1 MTKSQQRIYAFLIKE
16 PGKIWTTAEL
26 SEILSIDRSNVY
38 RNMENLSML
47 GKVERIAKWRY
58 RANIDARIYI
68 ELPFFDRKPVSYN
81 PGFLGS
87 YIPNISSFLGNYRET
102 LDKMISGIEPMATL
116 DYMKNRRAIENLL
129 IDLSYTSSKMEWNTY
144 SYLDTEVLIKYNE
157 EAEGKAKWETQMI
170 LNHKSAIEYI
180 INGKNHFHLTKGE
193 FCELHTLLARWLIH
207 DTYLGIFRTTPVQIG
222 SSRYIPIDIPSILQ
236 TEFDIFLEKLRQIE
250 HPLEQSL
257 FILVFVP
264 YFQAFIDINKRTS
277 RLGANIPLIAS
288 GLPPLSF
295 LEMRERDYID
305 AILAIYELND
315 VSLMAK
321 VFAENY
327 VLNMRRYM

>member
-1 MTKSQQRIYAFLIKE
+1 LLIKE
-16 PGKIWTTAEL
+16 PGKIWTTEELAE
-26 SEILSIDRSNVY
+26 SLSIDRTNVY
-38 RNMENLSML
+38 RNMKSLITL
-47 GKVERIAKWRY
+47 GKVEKIQKGYY
-58 RANIDARIYI
+58 RAYIDARMYI
-68 ELPFFDRKPVSYN
+68 ELPFFERKPVKYH
-81 PGFLGS
+81 PEFLAA
-87 YIPNISSFLGNYRET
+87 YIPNVSSFLGKHREK
-102 LDKMISGIEPMATL
+102 LDIMISGIEPMATL

-144 SYLDTEVLIKYNE
+144 SYLDTEVLIKYHE
-157 EAEGKAKWETQMI
+157 AAEGKEKWETQMI

-180 INGKNHFHLTKGE
+180 INGKNHFCLNKHE

-207 DTYLGIFRTTPVQIG
+207 DTYLGVFRMSSVQIG
-222 SSRYIPIDIPSILQ
+222 RSRYLPIDIPSMLES
-236 TEFDIFLEKLRQIE
+236 EFDIFLAKLRQIE
-250 HPLEQSL
+250 SPLEQSL

-315 VSLMAK
+315 PSLMAQ